1 MPIIE
6 VDNITKTYRAER
18 GVRVLLGRGGI
29 SSFLRG
35 KRSGEVTAL
44 SDVSFTVEPGESLGI
59 IGANGSGK
67 STLLKLI
74 AGVTAPTSGGVNV
87 YGRVA
92 SLLELG
98 AGFHPMLTGRENVY
112 LNAGILGMRH
122 AQVDAVFDQILDFS
136 GIGDFIDYPVDTYS
150 SGMYVR
156 IGFAVAAY
164 TNPDV
169 FLIDE
174 VLSVGDEEFQRKC
187 RRRIGELREEG
198 KTIVFVS
205 HDLGIVNTLCQR
217 VILLSRGKMIT
228 RDTPRK
234 AIDFYLRQVG
244 SEKGIHTMADAETE
258 AIVCDGRV
266 SLFHNHQEVTASSA
280 MHCRVFSLGNWHESH
295 EADWEVI
302 ERGPKRCVAH
312 GRYSRVAGIVVWSV
326 ALEGDTLEWSIALEC
341 EEDSNVERFSAVLLF
356 SPRYEQ
362 WVYDEETGV
371 FPGILPEDMEW
382 THVISPELVC
392 NEAGLIPEEG
402 ANLPPVAMSIQG
414 DHPAMSAYWANT
426 DYMTGCRALRVDAHL
441 AEQGEQLS
449 AGRHEIMDVR
459 VQLDRPKEALIEQ
472 GQRRTLA
479 IGPLGARFERGRISL
494 TYDGAEITDSLCVYA
509 SLLIGN
515 LWNDSQTLRWESFEK
530 DGDRLIFTGASRRFP
545 FRMHWELYPAD
556 GALGIEIWLEA
567 LEPLDVQEHHTSVVL
582 KYAYNR
588 WERDDEF
595 GEFAEIGPECTDWQH
610 VNANYA
616 PGRFAKATGP
626 GLPTVTLEADPD
638 RLPLRMTFINTD
650 HQKRARVLQALRS
663 PEHGALH
670 FDTGRHLYFAG
681 HIGVDKPV

>member
-1 MPIIE
+1 MAIIE

-18 GVRVLLGRGGI
+18 GVRVLLGRGGLG
-29 SSFLRG
+29 SFLRG
-35 KRSGEVTAL
+35 KRSDHVTAL
-44 SDVSFTVEPGESLGI
+44 SDVSFAVERGESLGV

-74 AGVTAPTSGGVNV
+74 AGVTAPTSGSVNV

-122 AQVDAVFDQILDFS
+122 AQVDAVFDQILEFS

-174 VLSVGDEEFQRKC
+174 VLSVGDEAFQRRC

-217 VILLSRGKMIT
+217 VILLSQGNMIV

-244 SEKGIHTMADAETE
+244 SEKGIHTMADGETE

-266 SLFHNHQEVTASSA
+266 SLFHKHQEVTASSA
-280 MHCRVFSLGNWHESH
+280 FNCRVFSLGNWHESH
-295 EADWEVI
+295 EADWEVV
-302 ERGPKRCVAH
+302 ERTSTSCVAH
-312 GRYSRVAGIVVWSV
+312 GRYSRVAGLVVWTV
-326 ALEGDTLEWSIALEC
+326 ALDGETLKLNVALEC
-341 EEDSNVERFSAVLLF
+341 EDDSNVERFSMVLMF
-356 SPRYEQ
+356 SPRYER
-362 WVYDEETGV
+362 WVYDDEMGV
-371 FPGILPEDMEW
+371 FPTILPEDMVW
-382 THVISPELVC
+382 TLAISPELVC
-392 NEAGLIPEEG
+392 DEAGLIPENN
-402 ANLPPVAMSIQG
+402 ANLPPVAMTLQG
-414 DHPAMSAYWANT
+414 DQSAMSAYWANT
-426 DYMTGCRALRVDAHL
+426 DYMTGSRALRIDTHLVD
-441 AEQGEQLS
+441 QGEQLS
-449 AGRHEIMDVR
+449 AGRHEILNMRVR
-459 VQLDRPKEALIEQ
+459 LDCEKDELLAQ

-479 IGPLGARFERGRISL
+479 VGPLGARFERGRISL
-494 TYDGAEITDSLCVYA
+494 TYNDEEITDALGVYA

-515 LWNDSQTLRWESFEK
+515 LWNDSQSLRWESFTKE
-530 DGDRLIFTGASRRFP
+530 GDRLIFIGASRRFP
-545 FRMHWELYPAD
+545 LRMHWELYPSKD
-556 GALGIEIWLEA
+556 ALELDIWLEA
-567 LEPLDVQEHHTSVVL
+567 IEPLEVQEHQTSVVL
-582 KYAYNR
+582 KYTYDR
-588 WERDDEF
+588 WERDDESGVF
-595 GEFAEIGPECTDWQH
+595 TDIGPECTDWQH

-616 PGRFAKATGP
+616 PGRYAKATGP
-626 GLPTVTLEADPD
+626 GLPAVTLEADPD

-650 HQKRARVLQALRS
+650 HQTHARVLQALRS
-663 PEHGALH
+663 PDHGILH
-670 FDTGRHLYFAG
+670 FEPGRHLYFAG
-681 HIGVDKPV
+681 RIRLDGRS